1 MLVRPSGFAWKEG
14 ELRLV
19 ASPTSSD
26 ACSACP
32 ARCVAWLEGFYK
44 APGVLG
50 RLNNPPAP
58 FLTPLESLLLPPMP
72 QPFCAAQACD
82 GRKEL
87 LGVLVKDDFL
97 PSHASVAVL
106 VGRGCGR
113 GWA

>member
-26 ACSACP
+26 ACSACL

-58 FLTPLESLLLPPMP
+58 FLTPLES
-72 QPFCAAQACD
+72 
-82 GRKEL
+82 
-87 LGVLVKDDFL
+87 
-97 PSHASVAVL
+97 
-106 VGRGCGR
+106 
-113 GWA
+113 

>member
-1 MLVRPSGFAWKEG
+1 MEGAGAATCGFANLIG
-14 ELRLV
+14 RLLRVSGKVRGV
-19 ASPTSSD
+19 AGGVLQG
-26 ACSACP
+26 
-32 ARCVAWLEGFYK
+32 ARCPWTPQK
-44 APGVLG
+44 S
-50 RLNNPPAP
+50 PAP
-58 FLTPLESLLLPPMP
+58 FLRPLKSLLLPPMP

-87 LGVLVKDDFL
+87 LGVLEQDDFL